1 MRLSDLDVNQPGRS
15 QGISKLDLGE
25 RSSDTAGPRGH
36 VGSCRVIHLGI
47 GDHPQAN
54 SRNRKP
60 RKSAVTLTTMLLA
73 IDLGNTNLT
82 FGLFQ
87 GERLVHDWRLA
98 TRRDSMPD
106 ELGISMLQL
115 IRQEGLD
122 PKAVEAVVVASVV
135 PPLNTS
141 LVEAVR
147 RYFGREPLMVEPGIK
162 SGMKI
167 LYRDPKEVG
176 ADRIVAALAAFRK
189 YGGPLIIID
198 FGTGTTYD
206 AISREGDYLGGAIA
220 PGMGISVDALYE
232 RAARLQRVELRAP
245 DHVIGRTTVESMQA
259 GIIFGFVAQVEGMV
273 ARMRKELGADAR
285 VIATGGHST
294 LIASQTSVIEVV
306 DDRLML
312 EGLRLIYELNA

>member
-1 MRLSDLDVNQPGRS
+1 
-15 QGISKLDLGE
+15 
-25 RSSDTAGPRGH
+25 
-36 VGSCRVIHLGI
+36 
-47 GDHPQAN
+47 
-54 SRNRKP
+54 
-60 RKSAVTLTTMLLA
+60 MLLA

-106 ELGISMLQL
+106 ELGISLLQL

-220 PGMGISVDALYE
+220 PGMGSRSMPFTSGLPACSGSSFDLPAMSSAGPPWRACRPGSSSVSS
-232 RAARLQRVELRAP
+232 RRSRGWSPGCARSWAP
-245 DHVIGRTTVESMQA
+245 T
-259 GIIFGFVAQVEGMV
+259 
-273 ARMRKELGADAR
+273 LG
-285 VIATGGHST
+285 
-294 LIASQTSVIEVV
+294 
-306 DDRLML
+306 
-312 EGLRLIYELNA
+312 